1 MDYDYT
7 SSCIRRFSILFFFD
21 NNFRGKYQDT
31 KLTLEHG
38 EFQMTKFLKD
48 YFQDYDLNKV
58 DLIFY

>member
-1 MDYDYT
+1 MIIQAVVLEDSPFY
-7 SSCIRRFSILFFFD
+7 FFFG